1 MVGSRWPMLNLMCR
15 QAYEPQL
22 NKQSI
27 FFWNSKRQYL
37 FFSVFDSCFVL
48 EVCMTRKCIFFFVC
62 VCVFCFSWAQRIAVL
77 GQVHVSIRTLLVTSD
92 VPFSKTEQETCHF
105 LGNTGPLLGFTALFP
120 YPLIQGI
127 FPLMSRFYI
136 SLKIHIPFIFHEF
149 SIHILYI
156 RINVPGL
163 DFQHFSKIDCWPHR
177 LPGQTSFGHILGLPS
192 TNHIPARGAAQWTW
206 WRL

>member
-27 FFWNSKRQYL
+27 FFGTPKEQYI
-37 FFSVFDSCFVL
+37 FFSVFDSCFIL
-48 EVCMTRKCIFFFVC
+48 EMCMTRKCISRVC
-62 VCVFCFSWAQRIAVL
+62 VCVFFVFLSPKNSSS
-77 GQVHVSIRTLLVTSD
+77 GPSQVRVSIRTLLVTSD
-92 VPFSKTEQETCHF
+92 FPFSLQDWARD
-105 LGNTGPLLGFTALFP
+105 LSLWMYTGPLLGFMALFP

-136 SLKIHIPFIFHEF
+136 SLKINIPFIFHDF

-156 RINVPGL
+156 SASM
-163 DFQHFSKIDCWPHR
+163 FQ
-177 LPGQTSFGHILGLPS
+177 G
-192 TNHIPARGAAQWTW
+192 
-206 WRL
+206 